1 MNKHFLERLNLNDKI
16 KKLEETVQE
25 KDRIISAKNEYNLK
39 QQQTL
44 NNLNMR
50 IESLQDPTGLMEF
63 RRLLHAF
70 GNDIEVIKAE
80 KEQQY
85 RTMNQ
90 VCKIMEVMEE
100 KKVD

>member
-1 MNKHFLERLNLNDKI
+1 
-16 KKLEETVQE
+16 
-25 KDRIISAKNEYNLK
+25 
-39 QQQTL
+39 
-44 NNLNMR
+44 MR

-63 RRLLHAF
+63 RRLLSAF
-70 GNDIEVIKAE
+70 GNDIEVIQAE

-100 KKVD
+100 KKVV